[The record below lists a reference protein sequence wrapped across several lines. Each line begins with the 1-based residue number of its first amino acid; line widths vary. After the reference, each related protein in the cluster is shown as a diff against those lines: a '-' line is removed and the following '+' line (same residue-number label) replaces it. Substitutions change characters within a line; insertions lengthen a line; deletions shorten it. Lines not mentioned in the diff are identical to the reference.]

1 VLPISR
7 ISKDPLVRQAELIDA
22 AEELFLAAG
31 YQNTMIQD
39 IVKKVGVAQGTFY
52 YYFASKDAVLEAIF
66 TKHFQNMLAEIKS
79 YHQNHVPALKQL
91 NLFINLFYK
100 LSYSGKPGLLAKI
113 LYKEKQGLLIN
124 QLWRKT
130 QMISIPSLI
139 PILERCNQEGVTHV
153 QHMEETLAFFLG
165 IIASLLEAS
174 SPLIHGHESNPE
186 VVSRKIRIAE
196 KMLDTLF
203 SAPSGSIR
211 FQVVDLPFSA
221 AEECFGT
228 VKSNLQI
235 IK

>member
-1 VLPISR
+1 M
-7 ISKDPLVRQAELIDA
+7 RQAELIDA
-22 AEELFLAAG
+22 AEELFLTAG
-31 YQNTMIQD
+31 YQNTMVQD

-52 YYFASKDAVLEAIF
+52 YYFVSKDAILEAIF

-79 YHQNHVPALKQL
+79 CHQNHVPSLKQL
-91 NLFINLFYK
+91 NLFISLFYK

-139 PILERCNQEGVTHV
+139 PILERCNQEGATHV
-153 QHMEETLAFFLG
+153 EHMEETLAFFLG

-203 SAPSGSIR
+203 SAPGGSICI
-211 FQVVDLPFSA
+211 QTADLSFSA
-221 AEECFGT
+221 AEESSCT
-228 VKSNLQI
+228 EKNSRQI
-235 IK
+235 V